1 MADVDAALQSQVRNI
16 EATYG
21 KNMPE
26 WFTVID
32 HSGLTKHNEVVAMLK
47 SEHGLAHAAAHRI
60 SLLARDRLT
69 TATTTNSVSAAV
81 DSLYAGRKSSLRPLH
96 DQLMSAIHTFGDFEV
111 APKKGYL
118 SLRRRKQFA
127 MIQPSTATR
136 IDVGLNL
143 PAGTPCTEWLE
154 SAAKFNALFSH
165 RVRVTSADDISPKL
179 LRALRNAYDAA
190 GERSPAT

>member
-1 MADVDAALQSQVRNI
+1 MTDVDAALQSQVRNI

-21 KNMPE
+21 KQMPE

-32 HSGLTKHNEVVAMLK
+32 RSGLTKHNEVVAMLK

-60 SLLARDRLT
+60 SLLARDRPT
-69 TATTTNSVSAAV
+69 TSTATNGSGAAI
-81 DSLYAGRKSSLRPLH
+81 DSLYAGRKAGLRPLH
-96 DQLMSAIHTFGDFEV
+96 DQLMSAIHTLGEFEI

-143 PAGTPCTEWLE
+143 PAGTPCIGRLE
-154 SAAKFNALFSH
+154 SAERFNALFSH
-165 RVRVTSADDISPKL
+165 RVRVASADDISAQL
-179 LRALRNAYDAA
+179 LRWLRDAYDTA
-190 GERSPAT
+190 G